1 MLAVALSVAI
11 SNNSC
16 PKCRR
21 ASALSGTGCSAPL
34 EVQLL
39 PQRRGLGG
47 AGSEASCGGIK
58 LAAGGVKKKR
68 RGGERSRR
76 KKQAAVVREGKEAA
90 RDEETRA
97 EVQKGPS
104 AAGMFSFINSQ
115 LGETNFSYHG
125 WQCVLYCHRFG
136 WWVGR
141 RMPFRNSVLL
151 PPVCQVIIRRPRP
164 S

>member
-1 MLAVALSVAI
+1 MLSCHTSVHT
-11 SNNSC
+11 
-16 PKCRR
+16 
-21 ASALSGTGCSAPL
+21 SGTGCSAPL

-76 KKQAAVVREGKEAA
+76 KKQAAVVRESKEAA

-115 LGETNFSYHG
+115 LG
-125 WQCVLYCHRFG
+125 VR
-136 WWVGR
+136 
-141 RMPFRNSVLL
+141 RNSVW
-151 PPVCQVIIRRPRP
+151 PYCSAVGCFVIHGP
-164 S
+164 SWMAYFPNRYAR

>member
-1 MLAVALSVAI
+1 MPWRCPSPLATACALSAVTL
-11 SNNSC
+11 
-16 PKCRR
+16 P
-21 ASALSGTGCSAPL
+21 SAPSGTGCSAPL

-76 KKQAAVVREGKEAA
+76 KKQAAVAREGKEAA
-90 RDEETRA
+90 RDEETRT
-97 EVQKGPS
+97 ETQQGPG

-115 LGETNFSYHG
+115 LGEANLFPA
-125 WQCVLYCHRFG
+125 V
-136 WWVGR
+136 
-141 RMPFRNSVLL
+141 
-151 PPVCQVIIRRPRP
+151 P
-164 S
+164 SSAP